1 MQIWQNSYFLECARK
16 LNVLESELE
25 RSEDRVDKLSI
36 ENARLKEEVRQLSN
50 ERKSFEASD
59 EQFSARETHVS
70 YVAKNWCSLLLPD
83 PFAKIKQAKSP
94 TELYRDITHFAT
106 FLNRSSLAF
115 L

>member
-1 MQIWQNSYFLECARK
+1 MKVVYADLAKSYHFLECARK

-70 YVAKNWCSLLLPD
+70 HTARNACS
-83 PFAKIKQAKSP
+83 
-94 TELYRDITHFAT
+94 
-106 FLNRSSLAF
+106 
-115 L
+115 

>member
-1 MQIWQNSYFLECARK
+1 M
-16 LNVLESELE
+16 LESELE

-70 YVAKNWCSLLLPD
+70 HTASDECSKLLPD
-83 PFAKIKQAKSP
+83 PFSKIKQVKRQ
-94 TELYRDITHFAT
+94 TELYRDIRHFAT
-106 FLNRSSLAF
+106 FLNRCSLA
-115 L
+115 LL